1 MGHASYDTMAYA
13 KIGDVLGHGR
23 HNYAGIGLYA
33 DYGTSVEGLKLTGY
47 LKGGAFSNHLN
58 TQLVGQKVK
67 FDNTGAYWGVH
78 LGTHYDFQL
87 SKLRSRTFV
96 SYFYDGLQ
104 SSSYD
109 VAGSEAIAGAS
120 FKFDSLTAHR
130 VQIGSLFEYDHSAT
144 LRPYFGLTFEQVLS
158 AEAKGTATD
167 SKGSMTLRSSYLE
180 GSTGIISAGWTYLN
194 EAQTFEFEV
203 GVNGYIGTR
212 QGVSGQVQANWEF

>member
-78 LGTHYDFQL
+78 LGTHYDFQFVAVRLFPTFMMDCSRLLMMWRVAKRSLARAL
-87 SKLRSRTFV
+87 SSIRSPLTVCR
-96 SYFYDGLQ
+96 L
-104 SSSYD
+104 
-109 VAGSEAIAGAS
+109 GAS
-120 FKFDSLTAHR
+120 L
-130 VQIGSLFEYDHSAT
+130 
-144 LRPYFGLTFEQVLS
+144 
-158 AEAKGTATD
+158 
-167 SKGSMTLRSSYLE
+167 SMTTRPRCAHTLVSR
-180 GSTGIISAGWTYLN
+180 LN
-194 EAQTFEFEV
+194 RF
-203 GVNGYIGTR
+203 
-212 QGVSGQVQANWEF
+212 

>member
-104 SSSYD
+104 SSS
-109 VAGSEAIAGAS
+109 
-120 FKFDSLTAHR
+120 
-130 VQIGSLFEYDHSAT
+130 
-144 LRPYFGLTFEQVLS
+144 
-158 AEAKGTATD
+158 
-167 SKGSMTLRSSYLE
+167 
-180 GSTGIISAGWTYLN
+180 
-194 EAQTFEFEV
+194 
-203 GVNGYIGTR
+203 
-212 QGVSGQVQANWEF
+212 